1 MIFKKRILPYFYAT
15 IAYAAVGVIATFL
28 TAFLDMEEGQSF
40 QSWAEFHASDNYPVT
55 IDFVFWIIL
64 TLALG
69 FMGFFTIER
78 FDPDRT
84 MATWAKTLISTL
96 LIPVFL
102 AVVLLVFAG
111 ILSLATDSVPNATP

>member
-1 MIFKKRILPYFYAT
+1 MIFKKRILPYLYASLS
-15 IAYAAVGVIATFL
+15 YAAVGLAATFL

-40 QSWAEFHASDNYPVT
+40 QSWAEFRVSDNYPVT
-55 IDFVFWIIL
+55 IDFVFWMIL

-78 FDPDRT
+78 FDPDRSLT
-84 MATWAKTLISTL
+84 NWAKTLISVL
-96 LIPVFL
+96 LIPIFL

-111 ILSLATDSVPNATP
+111 ILSLVGDGIPASQ